1 MLYNWPT
8 SIPYHSAAGWEYEKE
23 QAKKAWVR
31 YFEKLAEAK
40 RLETLPYYTIFGTE
54 TERKADIAKCLLIAE
69 RIYKHIMGENAMLN
83 YKGV

>member
-1 MLYNWPT
+1 MPND
-8 SIPYHSAAGWEYEKE
+8 KE
-23 QAKKAWVR
+23 
-31 YFEKLAEAK
+31 FINPIEIKLECLKIATE
-40 RLETLPYYTIFGTE
+40 FGTE